1 MAVLSAISDMSK
13 RSRPKSLARLIF
25 SWGMITTVLLLF
37 LSIQISKSVFNQRI
51 NEEAIAMGR
60 AEITRIA
67 FVAERMIQKDRFLL
81 KDIIAQAATDHRLQD
96 ILILDPQR
104 KVVYSNSND
113 KIALSAFELPPF
125 QQSILRDLE
134 QEGSMVT
141 YVAQG
146 ESTIGFAKSFIWPP
160 TAGQI
165 RSNQWGYVLIMVDLA
180 GMKQDRWLSIMG
192 EELMISAVYILTL
205 ILLLI
210 GVFFSIKRPL
220 QSLTMAA
227 KRFSQGDFS
236 YQVEELGLREMK
248 ELAEAFNMM
257 SSEIQMQLSAL
268 QTSENTF
275 RALIEN
281 SPVGI
286 VTFDS
291 DRQKIYQNEAFL
303 QITGL
308 SAEQLENLTE
318 DQFEA
323 VLKHLEQRQIGESN
337 AAKSIDTSLK
347 TTDNAGARLIEIYNP
362 DLRVIARFQIHPLN
376 ATIHSILYFQD
387 ITSMSKIDRMKSE
400 FITTAAHELRTPMT
414 TILGYAELLLDRPL
428 REPQRQEMIR
438 SIHTQAQSIVH
449 LLEELLNVALIESRA
464 DRAFDIEET
473 DIAPLIESMAN
484 SFMVAGDPR
493 KITLLPASPLAKVRI
508 DREKISQ
515 ALKNCL
521 SNAYKFSDSNSE
533 VILEARMHGADEV
546 MIRIQDFG
554 IGMSAEVQEKI
565 FEKFFRADSSGH
577 IPGTGLGM
585 TLVKQIIDHHH
596 GRIEV
601 VSEPGQ
607 GTRISIY
614 LPVAHH

>member
-1 MAVLSAISDMSK
+1 L
-13 RSRPKSLARLIF
+13 
-25 SWGMITTVLLLF
+25 
-37 LSIQISKSVFNQRI
+37 QR
-51 NEEAIAMGR
+51 
-60 AEITRIA
+60 
-67 FVAERMIQKDRFLL
+67 
-81 KDIIAQAATDHRLQD
+81 
-96 ILILDPQR
+96 
-104 KVVYSNSND
+104 
-113 KIALSAFELPPF
+113 
-125 QQSILRDLE
+125 
-134 QEGSMVT
+134 
-141 YVAQG
+141 
-146 ESTIGFAKSFIWPP
+146 
-160 TAGQI
+160 
-165 RSNQWGYVLIMVDLA
+165 
-180 GMKQDRWLSIMG
+180 
-192 EELMISAVYILTL
+192 
-205 ILLLI
+205 
-210 GVFFSIKRPL
+210 
-220 QSLTMAA
+220 LTMAA

-236 YQVEELGLREMK
+236 YQVEELGLSEMK

-323 VLKHLEQRQIGESN
+323 VLKHLEQSQIGESN

-607 GTRISIY
+607 GTLISIY
-614 LPVAHH
+614 LPAAHH